1 MHNKTLTDSKKEAKK
16 AVKNK
21 KASTQKKKT
30 TIEIVVE
37 KSFSAN
43 VILMRAYQENVV
55 FDLSKSIYFVRKLHC
70 FETQPFLR
78 VTNKLSILKIFGKR
92 HQRTEWRHT

>member
-1 MHNKTLTDSKKEAKK
+1 MHNTTLRDSKKEAKK
-16 AVKNK
+16 DVKNK
-21 KASTQKKKT
+21 KASTQKKT
-30 TIEIVVE
+30 TIEIAVK

-92 HQRTEWRHT
+92 HQRTEWRHP